1 IDYAVNTLQQED
13 ETFDLGWRS
22 LRRLRTRYELVDRIT
37 YEIADTLSRGAGTS
51 GIDLHQVIT
60 LGNRVIKDMMAE
72 GGLKSGEMIL
82 DPTREPEG
90 DSAWFTFEGLHDLD
104 GLNKVYVH
112 FPLRY

>member
-1 IDYAVNTLQQED
+1 MV
-13 ETFDLGWRS
+13 
-22 LRRLRTRYELVDRIT
+22 
-37 YEIADTLSRGAGTS
+37 
-51 GIDLHQVIT
+51 
-60 LGNRVIKDMMAE
+60 AE

-104 GLNKVYVH
+104 GLNKVYLH